1 MFPSLK
7 RKGTNAPRR
16 VAVDRENS
24 PSLRWINLQ
33 AGRLH
38 TCRLKSWHT
47 GRVSSNWKK
56 MCQIIL
62 LRTPR
67 DRSRAISYKEKEEG
81 ERKKKKNK
89 LSPVSP
95 IRITL
100 LHSHA
105 PIHAFHATKSEDKT
119 VLSFSP
125 TITRT
130 CSFWKIF
137 TLDTHIQ
144 THFSVR
150 AYSRYITCS
159 KKSDRIR
166 ILINCYWCAN
176 NRLIIQ
182 INVV

>member
-81 ERKKKKNK
+81 ERKKKKKQTLTSVSHQNHTLAQPRAHSRVSRERRAK
-89 LSPVSP
+89 TRQSCLSPPQSRAHVLFEKSSLWTLTFKL
-95 IRITL
+95 ISVLEHIHGTLHALKNRIVY
-100 LHSHA
+100 
-105 PIHAFHATKSEDKT
+105 E
-119 VLSFSP
+119 
-125 TITRT
+125 
-130 CSFWKIF
+130 
-137 TLDTHIQ
+137 
-144 THFSVR
+144 
-150 AYSRYITCS
+150 Y
-159 KKSDRIR
+159 
-166 ILINCYWCAN
+166 
-176 NRLIIQ
+176 
-182 INVV
+182 

>member
-81 ERKKKKNK
+81 ERKKKKTNSHQCLPSESHSCTATRPFTRFTQRRAK
-89 LSPVSP
+89 TRQSCLSPPQSRAHVLFEKSSLWTLTFKL
-95 IRITL
+95 ISVLEHIHGTLHALKNRIVY
-100 LHSHA
+100 
-105 PIHAFHATKSEDKT
+105 E
-119 VLSFSP
+119 
-125 TITRT
+125 
-130 CSFWKIF
+130 
-137 TLDTHIQ
+137 
-144 THFSVR
+144 
-150 AYSRYITCS
+150 Y
-159 KKSDRIR
+159 
-166 ILINCYWCAN
+166 
-176 NRLIIQ
+176 
-182 INVV
+182 

>member
-81 ERKKKKNK
+81 ERKKKKKQTLTSVSHQNHT
-89 LSPVSP
+89 LAQPRAHSRVSRNEERRQDSPVFLP
-95 IRITL
+95 HNHAHMFFL
-100 LHSHA
+100 KNLHFGHSH
-105 PIHAFHATKSEDKT
+105 SN
-119 VLSFSP
+119 SFQ
-125 TITRT
+125 
-130 CSFWKIF
+130 C
-137 TLDTHIQ
+137 
-144 THFSVR
+144 
-150 AYSRYITCS
+150 
-159 KKSDRIR
+159 
-166 ILINCYWCAN
+166 
-176 NRLIIQ
+176 
-182 INVV
+182 